1 MDSSNEINK
10 VVVDGQLTS
19 VSVNDETIGL
29 YSQDE
34 EQTQNE
40 EPSQAGEEQP
50 QNIEQ
55 EKESWRREK
64 DVESAIN
71 TNTEANADNTAEEV
85 IEIEESDTNAKK
97 SSWLGNFS
105 AGLLNVCTLGLK
117 SPSASPVVPDQ
128 TMVSAEKIVQDLARS
143 EQGLDLNE
151 TMQSEQDHDEYM
163 KDRALLSVYSVPSD
177 EVSSADS
184 IVSQLTK
191 KRRTKKIAF
200 YAIGIG
206 FCVMVG
212 LFITGGILFSRS
224 GW

>member
-40 EPSQAGEEQP
+40 EPPQAGEEQP

-55 EKESWRREK
+55 EKKSWRREK

-71 TNTEANADNTAEEV
+71 TNAEANADNTAEEV

-97 SSWLGNFS
+97 SSWLGNFG
-105 AGLLNVCTLGLK
+105 AGLLNVCTLGL
-117 SPSASPVVPDQ
+117 ASPVVPDQ

-151 TMQSEQDHDEYM
+151 TMQSEQDSDEYM
-163 KDRALLSVYSVPSD
+163 KDRALLSVHSVPSD